1 MLTLT
6 KKEYEI
12 EEPIQVKD
20 EKGNLIVNY
29 MMQITPEEHLEIR
42 NLLFD
47 EQDVKDGRKLS
58 KLEKEE
64 KLDDYEELEAKVLK
78 RAKKRQENFENII
91 FKEEKYNIKEKAGE
105 SVYLDI
111 VEMLFDFFVKTF
123 ADKKSKQVNTLSSHL
138 RKITNK

>member
-29 MMQITPEEHLEIR
+29 IMQITPEEHLEIR

-64 KLDDYEELEAKVLK
+64 RFDDYEELEAKVLK
-78 RAKKRQENFENII
+78 RAKERQENFENII
-91 FKEEKYNIKEKAGE
+91 FKEEKDNIKEKAGE

-123 ADKKSKQVNTLSSHL
+123 ADKRSKQVNT
-138 RKITNK
+138 